1 MAANLGT
8 AWIQVKPS
16 MDGVRGSILGGLR
29 GTGSE
34 FGDNMG
40 NEVKNSRG
48 MTVGMAAVWGAASAV
63 AFKAIDTISRTLTD
77 SLSGAIRRVDTLN
90 NSNRT
95 FANMGFAADVT
106 RSAINDLD
114 KSIRGLPTPLDQA
127 IRGMTSLAATY
138 GDVQLGQKMFTALN
152 NAILGFGGTVEMV
165 DNAILQISQMPM
177 DGPLDAQT
185 WNSLRNS
192 GLTPVLVAMSKEF
205 GMSVGEM
212 KEAFG
217 EGELKVQDFVGA
229 LIKMNKDGGGGL
241 KSLEQI
247 AKDSTAGI
255 NTGMANAQTAVER
268 GMAAIIT
275 AIGSEKI
282 SKAIASVGKAF
293 EQGLKAVA
301 AGITALPQIV
311 EQISTTL
318 RNMVDFVKANAVA
331 FAAFG
336 IAAAALVAPL
346 AIAAAS
352 AAILDV
358 RIRAM
363 LLWDKVI
370 KVVKAT
376 AVAFRV
382 LTAAMAANPIGLIVA
397 AIGLLVGAF
406 LLLWKNN
413 EGFRNFFINAW
424 TQIQNTFGAVS
435 AAIQKWVTETWG
447 GLLKTVQDVAAA
459 VSDFVTSAI
468 ATLTSA
474 IQATINW
481 FIAWRQWFINIGIV
495 IGTVLLPLMTKLAIE
510 AVKTAAT
517 SAASAAT
524 SAGAWIM
531 NGARMAAA
539 TALHFAQMSV
549 QFVRTAVTSSIQA
562 TIAAAGWIRNAALVS
577 FAWVTQTLPAL
588 IAGFYRSSVA
598 AVSQAA
604 IAGAAWVMQAGRVLL
619 SWASTFIAYGV
630 GVATAAAQT
639 LLAGARMA
647 AGWLL
652 AMGPIGLIVAVVAG
666 AVALIIANWDS
677 VKNFVM
683 GVWNAITNAVSGA
696 IGWIR
701 NNWPM
706 LLAILTGPVGLAVL
720 YISRNIEQIKGFF
733 GNAMNWIR
741 NAFNGV
747 ADIGRNIISGIVSGL
762 SPQPII
768 NKMKEIASGALNA
781 VKSFLG
787 IKSPSRV
794 MRDQVGKMI
803 GAGLADGIDAS
814 TKKVVQSAQ
823 ATSAAA
829 LGAFNTA
836 TAFNTGFA
844 ANIAVADPNAQMGGS
859 NSTRIDNVNIAS
871 DYDADRLLK
880 IMGVKQGLY
889 SKGVV

>member
-16 MDGVRGSILGGLR
+16 MDGVRGSILSGLN
-29 GTGSE
+29 GTGAQ
-34 FGDNMG
+34 FGDQMG

-48 MTVGMAAVWGAASAV
+48 MNVGMAAVWGAASAV

-106 RSAINDLD
+106 KKAINDLD
-114 KSIRGLPTPLDQA
+114 QSIRGLPTPLDQA

-192 GLTPVLVAMSKEF
+192 GLTPVLVAMGKDM
-205 GMSVGEM
+205 GLSVSEM
-212 KEAFG
+212 KKQFG
-217 EGELKVQDFVGA
+217 EGELKVQDFVNA

-268 GMAAIIT
+268 GMAAIIK
-275 AIGSEKI
+275 AVGPANI
-282 SKAIASVGKAF
+282 SGAIAATGKAF
-293 EQGLKAVA
+293 EVGLTAIA
-301 AGITALPQIV
+301 NGIIALPRVIDQV
-311 EQISTTL
+311 RTSLQNMIS
-318 RNMVDFVKANAVA
+318 FVKENSVA

-336 IAAAALVAPL
+336 IAVAALAAPM
-346 AIAAAS
+346 AIAAG
-352 AAILDV
+352 AALILDL

-424 TQIQNTFGAVS
+424 TQIQNTFGTVS
-435 AAIQKWVTETWG
+435 AAIQKWVTDTWG
-447 GLLKTVQDVAAA
+447 GLLKIVGDVSTA
-459 VSDFVTSAI
+459 VVGFVTTGLSMLNSAV
-468 ATLTSA
+468 
-474 IQATINW
+474 QATINW
-481 FIAWRQWFINIGIV
+481 FIQWRQWFINIGIV
-495 IGTVLLPLMTKLAIE
+495 IGTVMLPMLTKLAIE
-510 AVKTAAT
+510 AIKTAAT

-524 SAGAWIM
+524 SAGAWIA
-531 NGARMAAA
+531 NGARMAAT
-539 TALHFAQMSV
+539 TALHFAQMSI

-562 TIAAAGWIRNAALVS
+562 AIAGAAWIKNAALVS
-577 FAWVTQTLPAL
+577 FAWVTTTLPSL
-588 IAGFYRSSVA
+588 ILGFARASLA
-598 AVSQAA
+598 AVTQAGIA
-604 IAGAAWVMQAGRVLL
+604 AGAWIMQAGRVLL
-619 SWASTFIAYGV
+619 SWGATFLAYGV
-630 GVATAAAQT
+630 GVATAAIQT
-639 LLAGARMA
+639 LAAGARMA

-652 AMGPIGLIVAVVAG
+652 AMGPIGLIIAAVAG

-677 VKNFVM
+677 VKKFVM
-683 GVWNAITNAVSGA
+683 GVWTAITGAVQGA

-701 NNWPM
+701 NNWPL

-733 GNAMNWIR
+733 SNAMNWIK
-741 NAFNGV
+741 NAFSGV

-762 SPQPII
+762 SPAPIV

-803 GAGLADGIDAS
+803 GAGMADGISAS
-814 TKKVVQSAQ
+814 TKQVVKTAQ
-823 ATSAAA
+823 ASSAAV
-829 LGAFNTA
+829 LGAFNTS
-836 TAFNTGFA
+836 TAFNTGFGS
-844 ANIAVADPNAQMGGS
+844 NIAVADPNAAMGGS
-859 NSTRIDNVNIAS
+859 NTTRIDNVNIAS

-889 SKGVV
+889 SKGVI

>member
-16 MDGVRGSILGGLR
+16 MDGVRGSILSGLN
-29 GTGSE
+29 GTGAQ
-34 FGDNMG
+34 FGDQMG

-48 MTVGMAAVWGAASAV
+48 MNVGMAAVWGAASAV

-95 FANMGFAADVT
+95 FANMGFATDVT
-106 RSAINDLD
+106 RTAIDDLD

-192 GLTPVLVAMSKEF
+192 GLTPVLVAMGKDM
-205 GMSVGEM
+205 GLSVSEM
-212 KEAFG
+212 KKQFG
-217 EGELKVQDFVGA
+217 EGELKVQDFVNA

-268 GMAAIIT
+268 GMAAIIK
-275 AIGSEKI
+275 AVGPANI
-282 SKAIASVGKAF
+282 SGAIAATGKAF
-293 EQGLKAVA
+293 EVGLTAIA
-301 AGITALPQIV
+301 NGIIALPRVIDQV
-311 EQISTTL
+311 RTSLES
-318 RNMVDFVKANAVA
+318 MGKFVRDNAVA
-331 FAAFG
+331 FGAFG
-336 IAAAALVAPL
+336 IAAAALAAPM
-346 AIAAAS
+346 AIAAG
-352 AAILDV
+352 AALILDL

-397 AIGLLVGAF
+397 AIGILVGASM
-406 LLLWKNN
+406 LLWKNN

-424 TQIQNTFGAVS
+424 TQIQTTFGTVS

-447 GLLKTVQDVAAA
+447 GLLKVVGDVSNA
-459 VSDFVTSAI
+459 VVGFVTTGLGMLNTAV
-468 ATLTSA
+468 
-474 IQATINW
+474 QATIKW
-481 FIAWRQWFINIGIV
+481 LYDWRQWFINIGIV
-495 IGTVLLPLMTKLAIE
+495 ITTVMLPLLVKLAIQ
-510 AVKTAAT
+510 AVTTAAT
-517 SAASAAT
+517 SAASAAQ
-524 SAGAWIM
+524 SAGAWIA
-531 NGARMAAA
+531 NGAKMAAQSA
-539 TALHFAQMSV
+539 IHFAQMSV

-562 TIAAAGWIRNAALVS
+562 VIAGAAWIKNAALAS

-588 IAGFYRSSVA
+588 IAGFVRSSASAVA
-598 AVSQAA
+598 QAA
-604 IAGAAWVMQAGRVLL
+604 IAGGAWVLQAGRTLL
-619 SWASTFIAYGV
+619 SWGATFLAYGI
-630 GVATAAAQT
+630 GAATAAAQT
-639 LLAGARMA
+639 LAAGARMA

-677 VKNFVM
+677 VKGFVM
-683 GVWNAITNAVSGA
+683 GVWTAITGAVAGA
-696 IGWIR
+696 INWIKA
-701 NNWPM
+701 NWPL

-720 YISRNIEQIKGFF
+720 WISKNIEQIKGFF
-733 GNAMNWIR
+733 SNAMGWIK
-741 NAFNGV
+741 NAFSGV
-747 ADIGRNIISGIVSGL
+747 ADIGKNIISGIVSGL
-762 SPQPII
+762 SPAPVI
-768 NKMKEIASGALNA
+768 NKMKEIAKGALDA
-781 VKSFLG
+781 VKNFLG

-803 GAGLADGIDAS
+803 GSGMAEGIAAS
-814 TKKVVQSAQ
+814 TKQAVRAAQ
-823 ATSAAA
+823 TQGASVLKAFSGMAGPNMGMVPSLALAGSGTAA
-829 LGAFNTA
+829 GGQQFTIINPSPEETA
-836 TAFNTGFA
+836 E
-844 ANIAVADPNAQMGGS
+844 IVASRIKTQGGD
-859 NSTRIDNVNIAS
+859 I
-871 DYDADRLLK
+871 
-880 IMGVKQGLY
+880 
-889 SKGVV
+889 